1 MTLKKLLTGFLL
13 LIALMWLSGELLL
26 KSDERSKAK
35 GETRA
40 ATTTSE
46 VAGAATTTQKSVVP
60 VPKEQSVEPATPA
73 NPLPAAST
81 PPAQSSPESGT
92 STKDDI
98 GVTLSL
104 DGKTFTHKLPKG
116 ASVATLLTAAQSAGE
131 ITFVGK
137 DYSGLGMLIVGM
149 NGKLNNQDK
158 NNLYW
163 IYSVNGQKA
172 QKGISE
178 YVLAAGDTVS
188 WSYEQNTY

>member
-35 GETRA
+35 GETRT

-46 VAGAATTTQKSVVP
+46 VAGAATTTSKSAIP
-60 VPKEQSVEPATPA
+60 ILKQQRAEPSVST
-73 NPLPAAST
+73 ST
-81 PPAQSSPESGT
+81 PPAVVPSAQPSPVSAT
-92 STKDDI
+92 SMKDDI
-98 GVTLSL
+98 SVTLSV
-104 DGKTFTHKLPKG
+104 DGKSFVHQLPKG
-116 ASVATLLTAAQSAGE
+116 ASVATLLTTAQSAGE
-131 ITFVGK
+131 LSFIGK
-137 DYSGLGMLIVGM
+137 DYSGLGMLIVGI
-149 NGKLNNQDK
+149 NSKLNNQDK

-172 QKGISE
+172 QKGVSE